1 MGVDTIMEQV
11 VAEDYVGPDESLI
24 GAFTLGIGISGS
36 LGRRLSIIHRRF
48 IAALFTGEECQDH
61 KEGLGRNCLIDLP
74 IVTLF
79 VTLGRRLGCRF
90 QGKGGDVVMRRIIGL
105 IVIVILVYA
114 AARGIC
120 RIWPKL
126 CGK

>member
-1 MGVDTIMEQV
+1 MEQV

-36 LGRRLSIIHRRF
+36 LGRRF
-48 IAALFTGEECQDH
+48 IAAWFTGEECQDH
-61 KEGLGRNCLIDLP
+61 KEGLGRNCVIDLP